1 MKNLKE
7 LTKAERFDLQLES
20 DFDEA
25 LEDEDFKKLIKSL
38 NRSKK
43 EMMKYTSRLKNTCQE
58 IKNCRNCQGL
68 FQCQNGLEGHIDTPK
83 IEENRLYFTYY
94 PCKYY
99 QKMVL
104 KDNES
109 NRLKKVM
116 LKDID
121 LKLNDK
127 KQSKVIKWLDT
138 FYDHFDLGKIQKGL
152 YLHGNFGSGKTFL
165 TSAFLHEL
173 EEKKNI
179 HVEIIYITD
188 LIRDLKDDFFEFAD
202 KMDWYCKVEVLM
214 LDDLGAE
221 KVTDWVRDE
230 VLGPLLQYRMSQGK
244 TTFFTSNL
252 TIEELEEH
260 FSLTKSSEDR
270 VKARRLIER
279 IKYLTVDMELVSES
293 RREKR
298 GIHE

>member
-7 LTKAERFDLQLES
+7 LTKVERYELQLES

-25 LEDEDFKKLIKSL
+25 LKDEEFKKLIKSL
-38 NRSKK
+38 NRPKK
-43 EMMKYTSRLKNTCQE
+43 EMMKYTSRLKTTCQE
-58 IKNCRNCQGL
+58 IKNCQNCQGL
-68 FQCQNGLEGHIDTPK
+68 FQCQNALEGHIDTPK

-94 PCKYY
+94 PCHYY
-99 QKMVL
+99 QNMVL

-127 KQSKVIKWLDT
+127 QQSKVIKWLDT
-138 FYDHFDLGKIQKGL
+138 FYENFDLGKIQKGL

-173 EEKKNI
+173 EEKKNVR
-179 HVEIIYITD
+179 VEIIYITD

-202 KMDWYCKVEVLM
+202 KMDWYCKVDVLM

-221 KVTDWVRDE
+221 KVTDWYRDE
-230 VLGPLLQYRMSQGK
+230 VLGPLLQFRMSQGK

-252 TIEELEEH
+252 TIEELEKH
-260 FSLTKSSEDR
+260 LSLFNSPDDK
-270 VKARRLIER
+270 VKARRIIER

-293 RREKR
+293 RRER
-298 GIHE
+298 GFHE

>member
-1 MKNLKE
+1 M
-7 LTKAERFDLQLES
+7 DLDLV
-20 DFDEA
+20 
-25 LEDEDFKKLIKSL
+25 
-38 NRSKK
+38 
-43 EMMKYTSRLKNTCQE
+43 
-58 IKNCRNCQGL
+58 
-68 FQCQNGLEGHIDTPK
+68 NG
-83 IEENRLYFTYY
+83 
-94 PCKYY
+94 
-99 QKMVL
+99 
-104 KDNES
+104 
-109 NRLKKVM
+109 
-116 LKDID
+116 
-121 LKLNDK
+121 
-127 KQSKVIKWLDT
+127 
-138 FYDHFDLGKIQKGL
+138 
-152 YLHGNFGSGKTFL
+152 
-165 TSAFLHEL
+165 
-173 EEKKNI
+173 
-179 HVEIIYITD
+179 

-270 VKARRLIER
+270 ARRLIER